1 MFIRTVSILKKTS
14 QASLVCGLLFTPL
27 IANSTATTVE
37 EAVKLAVDNNPEVQ
51 ASWHNFLFSRE
62 NTSRASSEY
71 GPTLDFYAD
80 YSWQNK
86 DYIANESFSGA
97 SAKLLFSQML
107 YDGSRTENN
116 VKQFKNN
123 ELVSYFNVLG
133 SVEKTALDAYI
144 AYQDVLRYRTLVKLA
159 QHNYNSHLQVYNKI
173 VSGVE
178 TGHTRGADLEQIN
191 GRLALAKSNLLT
203 EKANLH
209 DVSSRYLRIIGLA
222 PSKEMK
228 EADLQTKVLPKSF
241 HDVMENAYQ
250 HNPNFHAAIRNIRSK
265 QSKVETERSD
275 LSPRLD
281 LTAQYGGQTYDLE
294 GNDNAQRDGRVALE
308 FRYNLYN
315 GDRTKSAIRGA
326 KEEVSRAI
334 YLREKACVDMRQTL
348 QIAYNDVKKI
358 SEQLPILEQHRDA
371 SNKVRVAFNDQ
382 FSINKRTLLDLL
394 DTEIEYFQSSRAFS
408 NAHYDRNIS
417 VAKTLAEM
425 GSLLSQLNVS
435 RGDLPS
441 LSDLGSE
448 PVTVDPASTCPIMDI
463 PDLGIEIEE
472 PKPVVMPNKFSAPE
486 QDNLEGNTYR
496 LEIKFTKNS
505 AIIDSKYRSDIA
517 ELARFMKDNPHTI
530 IEIRGH
536 ASLEGPAAYNQD
548 LSERRAK
555 AVVNELI
562 TKHQINPDR
571 LSAIGFGETQP
582 LINNMTWTAHKA
594 NRRIESNIKNS
605 SQTE

>member
-1 MFIRTVSILKKTS
+1 MFFSTVSALKQTS
-14 QASLVCGLLFTPL
+14 RISLIYGLLLTPL
-27 IANSTATTVE
+27 VVNSATTVDQ
-37 EAVKLAVDNNPEVQ
+37 AVKQAIEKNPEVQ
-51 ASWHNFLFSRE
+51 ASWHNFLSSKE
-62 NTSRASSEY
+62 NTSQASSEY

-86 DYIANESFSGA
+86 DYIENESFDGA

-107 YDGSRTENN
+107 YDGSRTKNN
-116 VKQFKNN
+116 VKLFKND
-123 ELVSYFNVLG
+123 ELVSYFGVLG
-133 SVEKTALDAYI
+133 SVEKTALEAYI
-144 AYQDVLRYRTLVKLA
+144 AYQDVLRYRELVRLA
-159 QHNYNSHLQVYNKI
+159 QQNYDSHMQVYKKI

-178 TGHTRGADLEQIN
+178 TGHTRRADLEQIN

-209 DVSSRYLRIIGLA
+209 DVSSRYLRIIGLT
-222 PSKEMK
+222 PSKEMQK
-228 EADLQTKVLPKSF
+228 ADLQTEILPNTF
-241 HDVMENAYQ
+241 HDVMNNAYL

-265 QSKVETERSD
+265 QSKVDTERSD
-275 LSPRLD
+275 LYPRLD
-281 LTAQYGGQTYDLE
+281 LTAQYGGQTYDLQ
-294 GNDNAQRDGRVALE
+294 GLDNAQRDGRVALE

-315 GDRTKSAIRGA
+315 GDRTNSAIRGA

-334 YLREKACVDMRQTL
+334 YLREKACIDMRQTL

-358 SEQLPILEQHRDA
+358 SDQLPILEQHRNA

-425 GSLLSQLNVS
+425 GSLLSYLKVS

-441 LSDLGSE
+441 LSDLGAE
-448 PVTVDPASTCPIMDI
+448 PMAIDPETTCPTADM
-463 PDLGIEIEE
+463 PDLGMDIEE
-472 PKPVVMPNKFSAPE
+472 PKPVVMPNKFAAPD
-486 QDNLEGNTYR
+486 QNNLEGNTYR

-505 AIIDSKYRSDIA
+505 AIIDSKYGSDIA
-517 ELARFMKDNPHTI
+517 ELARFMKDNPNTL

-536 ASLEGPAAYNQD
+536 ASLEGPEAYNQD

-562 TKHQINPDR
+562 TKHKINPDR
-571 LSAIGFGETQP
+571 LNAIGFGETKP
-582 LINNMTWTAHKA
+582 LINNMTWAAHKA
-594 NRRIESNIKNS
+594 NRRIESNIKNAP
-605 SQTE
+605 QAE